1 MLGNFNPKAIQEL
14 RNLRA
19 EVEEND
25 PLFNFAKTHL
35 KKTSFNTEQELIE
48 FLKKLPDDECDRFI
62 SILVGSIH

>member
-14 RNLRA
+14 SNLRA
-19 EVEEND
+19 EVEAND

-62 SILVGSIH
+62 SMLTSVQ